1 MYNHIMQN
9 VAATNPIY
17 RDKKNR
23 VWELDFLRGVAVI
36 CMCFDHMMYDLAY
49 CKSWFSNGK
58 ISNAFIDAIAEFAKS
73 YWQTGTVSAMGF
85 RFWAHHIFVFLF
97 LFMVGTSCAFS
108 RDNTKRGSLLAVVAL
123 AFTGVTFIIREMG
136 IMRYGVVFGILHCIA
151 LSILCAS
158 AVDIATRKVK
168 WLNKYLPLVLGVAIL
183 ACGIYLRSW
192 DTGKLF
198 DRTFQTE
205 NMLKYILGGRAYGDD
220 WFGLF
225 PNVGAVLIGMYWG
238 KSAYAVR
245 RSLLPR
251 LDGKWNKPIRFV
263 GRHALIFYLA
273 HQVVIA
279 GIVGIVC
286 LCAGYRF

>member
-1 MYNHIMQN
+1 MRS
-9 VAATNPIY
+9 VAATNPLY

-36 CMCFDHMMYDLAY
+36 CMCFDHLMYDLAY
-49 CKSWFSNGK
+49 CKGWFSNGK
-58 ISNAFIDAIAEFAKS
+58 TANAFIDAMSVFAKA
-73 YWQTGTVSAMGF
+73 YWQTGTVASMGF

-108 RDNTKRGSLLAVVAL
+108 RDNTKRGSLLAIVSL
-123 AFTGVTFIIREMG
+123 AFTGVTFIIREIG
-136 IMRYGVVFGILHCIA
+136 IMQRGIVFGILHCIA

-158 AVDIATRKVK
+158 AVDIATKKVK
-168 WLNKYLPLVLGVAIL
+168 WLNKYLPLILGVVIL
-183 ACGIYLRSW
+183 ACAIYTQSW
-192 DTGKLF
+192 DTTKLS
-198 DRTFQTE
+198 DKSFQTE
-205 NMLKYILGGRAYGDD
+205 HMLGYILGGNAYGDD

-238 KSAYAVR
+238 KSVYAVR
-245 RSLLPR
+245 RSLLPA

-263 GRHALIFYLA
+263 GRRALIFYLA
-273 HQVVIA
+273 HQVLLAAVVAVI
-279 GIVGIVC
+279 C